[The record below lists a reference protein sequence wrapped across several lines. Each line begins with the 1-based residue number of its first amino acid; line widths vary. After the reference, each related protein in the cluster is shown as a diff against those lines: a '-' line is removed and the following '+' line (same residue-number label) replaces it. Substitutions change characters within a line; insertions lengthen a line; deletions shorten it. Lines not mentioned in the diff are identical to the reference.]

1 MQKIKRLYVRE
12 GSKRHTPPS
21 RNLLLKDVISHLSNM
36 ETISDFLLGRCV
48 YINTRFYAS
57 TLTEILA
64 PPHISWDPGEVT

>member
-1 MQKIKRLYVRE
+1 MQKIKRAYVRE
-12 GSKRHTPPS
+12 GTGRHTLLS
-21 RNLLLKDVISHLSNM
+21 HNLLLKDVISHLPNV

-64 PPHISWDPGEVT
+64 PPHIRWDPGEVT